1 MIPARTVPRTL
12 LVAALAVL
20 ALPAFAAAQPRDVGL
35 QRLENE
41 IKRLSTI
48 SGGTVGV
55 GLIHLESGREL
66 FVNRDVRFPM
76 ASTFKVPVAVQFLRK
91 VERGTASLD
100 SMVTLTP
107 RDLHPG
113 SGTLTALFDDP
124 GVSLSYRNLIELML
138 LISDNSA
145 TDLVLKAAGGGSAV
159 NARLTELGVSG
170 ISVDRPTI
178 ELIADAMGVRDLG
191 PESEWSREAFAAKSR
206 NVTPADRAAA
216 AAAFY
221 RDPRDTATPEG
232 MARLL
237 QKIWKRE
244 ALSEA
249 NSALLLDI
257 MLRCQTGDARIKGLL
272 PPRTPVMHKT
282 GSLGIGV
289 TDDVGI
295 ITLPDGAGHLVI
307 SVFVKEA
314 TASVELQERTIAQIA
329 RAAYDYFLYR
339 D

>member
-1 MIPARTVPRTL
+1 MMTLRSTTLSLLLAASAVLTVPAS
-12 LVAALAVL
+12 VAA
-20 ALPAFAAAQPRDVGL
+20 QGGDVGF

-41 IKRLSTI
+41 IKRLSAM

-159 NARLTELGVSG
+159 NARLAELGVSG

-178 ELIADAMGVRDLG
+178 QLIADAVGVRDLG

-206 NVTPADRAAA
+206 AVTAADRTAA

-232 MARLL
+232 MSRLL

-257 MLRCQTGDARIKGLL
+257 MLRCQTGAARIKGLL
-272 PPRTPVMHKT
+272 PPGTPVMHKT